1 MLSEIRPAIVMTMVM
16 TLLTGILYPLAV
28 TGVAQVV
35 FPHQAGGS
43 LLVLDGTVIGSELI
57 GQAFTG
63 DRYFH
68 PRPSAAGEHE
78 YDATASGGSNLG
90 PTNLKLIERVAALAA
105 QLQAENLGRPVPV
118 DLVTASASGL
128 DPHISP
134 AAAEF
139 QVRRVASVR
148 GLPEQ
153 SVQDL
158 VRRQNEGR
166 QYSLLGE
173 PRVNVLRLN
182 LTLDELTAKPRA
194 AVR

>member
-1 MLSEIRPAIVMTMVM
+1 MLSQIRPAIVMTMVM
-16 TLLTGILYPLAV
+16 TLLTGILYPLTV

-43 LLVLDGTVIGSELI
+43 LLVLDGTVVGSELI

-68 PRPSAAGEHE
+68 PRPSAAGEHG
-78 YDATASGGSNLG
+78 YDAMASGGSNLG

-105 QLQAENLGRPVPV
+105 QLQAENPGRPVPV

-139 QVRRVASVR
+139 QVRRVASAR

-158 VRRQNEGR
+158 VRRQTEGR
-166 QYSLLGE
+166 QCSLLGE

-182 LTLDELTAKPRA
+182 LTLDGLTAKPRA